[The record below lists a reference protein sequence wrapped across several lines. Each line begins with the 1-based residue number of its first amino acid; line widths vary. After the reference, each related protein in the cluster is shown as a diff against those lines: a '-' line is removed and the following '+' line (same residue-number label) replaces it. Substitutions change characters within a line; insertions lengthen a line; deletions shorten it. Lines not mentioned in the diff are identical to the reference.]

1 MPDFELTSSAF
12 DEGQPIPT
20 KHACDGENVSP
31 QLAWSSPPD
40 GTRSLALIVHDP
52 DAPSGDFTHWVGW
65 GIDPQSGDLAEGAA
79 PPVEGA
85 NGRGEDTYMGPC
97 PPPGHGPHRYVHDL
111 FALDTE
117 LDLERGS
124 SREEVEDAI
133 DGHVLG
139 GTELVGTYERA

>member
-12 DEGQPIPT
+12 EQGQPIPR

-31 QLAWSSPPD
+31 QLAWSAPPD

-65 GIDPQSGDLAEGAA
+65 GIDAESSDLEEGAA
-79 PPVEGA
+79 PPAEGA
-85 NGRGEDTYMGPC
+85 NARGEDTYMGPC
-97 PPPGHGPHRYVHDL
+97 PPPGHGPHRYVHEL
-111 FALDTE
+111 FALDIE

-124 SREEVEDAI
+124 SREELEDAI